1 MVGNDYKIYWR
12 GLKVVWQRTMSQCLG
27 RLVRDIPRG
36 EYMLEFEQGGLFHV
50 PLRCENFSRS
60 GDLCENCVKK
70 DQKTREKIAKIT
82 GTTIEG
88 MHPALLMGR
97 VSEPIPFW
105 SRLYDGAWFH
115 LKMEGGYTLSK
126 EVMAK
131 AKKAAEV
138 AYAGVETAAPQLMPG
153 KKKVPK
159 APAAVA
165 APVAVPAAP
174 AALVAAPKKAAKRV
188 ITTVVEPVAVINPA
202 RIEVDEILHVKVR
215 KQEIDD
221 RMFYLDPKKDKVYDL
236 KFKYVGRL
244 KEGAIVAFPD
254 SDAET

>member
-1 MVGNDYKIYWR
+1 
-12 GLKVVWQRTMSQCLG
+12 
-27 RLVRDIPRG
+27 VRDIPRG
-36 EYMLEFEQGGLFHV
+36 EYILEFEQGGLFHI

-60 GDLCENCVKK
+60 GDLCESCVKR

-88 MHPALLMGR
+88 MHPALLMGK

-105 SRLYDGAWFH
+105 SRIYDGAWFR

-131 AKKAAEV
+131 AKKAAEI
-138 AYAGVETAAPQLMPG
+138 AYEGVEAVAPQPMPG
-153 KKKVPK
+153 RKKVPK
-159 APAAVA
+159 APAAAIVA
-165 APVAVPAAP
+165 AVPAVTPAP
-174 AALVAAPKKAAKRV
+174 APAVKKAAKRV
-188 ITTVVEPVAVINPA
+188 TSAEPVATINPTCL
-202 RIEVDEILHVKVR
+202 EVADIIHVKVR

-221 RMFYLDPKKDKVYDL
+221 RMFYLDPKKDKVYDM

-244 KEGAIVAFPD
+244 KEGAIVSFPD

>member
-1 MVGNDYKIYWR
+1 
-12 GLKVVWQRTMSQCLG
+12 MSQCLG

-36 EYMLEFEQGGLFHV
+36 EYILEFEQGGLFHI

-60 GDLCENCVKK
+60 GDLCESCVKK

-105 SRLYDGAWFH
+105 SRIYDGAWFH
-115 LKMEGGYTLSK
+115 LKIEGGYTISK

-131 AKKAAEV
+131 AKKAAET
-138 AYAGVETAAPQLMPG
+138 AYAGVETVAPQPMPG

-159 APAAVA
+159 APVAVAAAVPVAPVPAA
-165 APVAVPAAP
+165 APVAAVP
-174 AALVAAPKKAAKRV
+174 VAPKKAAKRV
-188 ITTVVEPVAVINPA
+188 TTAAVEPVALINPT
-202 RIEVDEILHVKVR
+202 RLEVEDILHVKVR
-215 KQEIDD
+215 KQEIDG
-221 RMFYLDPKKDKVYDL
+221 RMFYLDPKKDKVYDM

-244 KEGAIVAFPD
+244 KEGALVSFPD